1 MYLNRKNKAHIKQN
15 YHLAKIKSINLD
27 LVNPDSPVF
36 TITIDAILFSIFFDC
51 FFDFGG
57 TLLVAYSILS

>member
-27 LVNPDSPVF
+27 LVNPDSP
-36 TITIDAILFSIFFDC
+36 TMQ
-51 FFDFGG
+51 
-57 TLLVAYSILS
+57 